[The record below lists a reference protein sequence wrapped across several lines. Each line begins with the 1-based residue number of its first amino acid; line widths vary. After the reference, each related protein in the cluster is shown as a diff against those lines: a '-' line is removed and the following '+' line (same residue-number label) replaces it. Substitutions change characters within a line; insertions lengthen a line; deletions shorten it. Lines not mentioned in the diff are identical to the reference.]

1 MPLLRI
7 NADGDVPRCDCG
19 WLALSTVLAALPDGA
34 PVIVMIHGFRFSPTV
49 PGQSPHSHILSL
61 EPVPDCWKAISW
73 PRHLGFGRADTAHG
87 LGIAF
92 GWEARGTIWAAYAEA
107 ARAGAAL
114 ARLMTRIDTLRPGTR
129 VEVLAHSLG
138 ARVTLQAL
146 HHLDRPILGRAVL
159 MAAAEFRR
167 PAEAA
172 LATPAG
178 RAAEFIN
185 ITSRENDLFDFLIER
200 LVPRHAD
207 RALGHGIGRGSA
219 NWIDIQ
225 LDQAETLEALAGLG
239 HRIAP
244 PHLRICHWSLY
255 LRPGVFG
262 LYRAL
267 LRDRLPLAVLRD
279 RLPLRHSRRW
289 SRLFAPPRLGSILP
303 SHREA

>member
-1 MPLLRI
+1 MPLLQI
-7 NADGDVPRCDCG
+7 NADGDVPRCEGG
-19 WLALSTVLAALPDGA
+19 WGALSATLAALPEGA

-49 PGQSPHSHILSL
+49 PGQSPHTHILSL
-61 EPVPDCWKAISW
+61 EPVQDCWKAISW
-73 PRHLGFGRADTAHG
+73 PRHLGFGRDDSSQG
-87 LGIAF
+87 LCIAF

-114 ARLMTRIDTLRPGTR
+114 AALMTRIDALRPGTR

-146 HHLDRPILGRAVL
+146 AHLDRPILGRAVL

-167 PAEAA
+167 PTEAA

-178 RAAEFIN
+178 RAAEFVN
-185 ITSRENDLFDFLIER
+185 VTSRENDLFDFLIER
-200 LVPRHAD
+200 LVPLFPD
-207 RALGHGIGRGSA
+207 RALGQGTGRGSA

-225 LDQAETLEALAGLG
+225 LDQTETLDALVPLG
-239 HRIAP
+239 HRIPAP
-244 PHLRICHWSLY
+244 DLRICHWSLY

-267 LRDRLPLAVLRD
+267 LRDHLPLATLRE
-279 RLPLRHSRRW
+279 RLPQRPSRRW

-303 SHREA
+303 SGREA

>member
-1 MPLLRI
+1 MPLLQI
-7 NADGDVPRCDCG
+7 NADGDIPRCNGG
-19 WLALSTVLAALPDGA
+19 WGALATTLAALPEGA
-34 PVIVMIHGFRFSPTV
+34 PVIVLIHGFRFSPSV

-73 PRHLGFGRADTAHG
+73 PRHLGFGRGDATQG
-87 LGIAF
+87 LCIAF

-114 ARLMTRIDTLRPGTR
+114 AALMTRIDTLRPGTR

-138 ARVTLQAL
+138 ARVALQAL

-167 PAEAA
+167 PTEAA

-178 RAAEFIN
+178 RAAEFVN

-200 LVPRHAD
+200 LVPLFPD
-207 RALGHGIGRGSA
+207 RALGHGTGRGCT

-225 LDQAETLEALAGLG
+225 LDQPETLEALAGLG

-244 PHLRICHWSLY
+244 PHLRVCHWSLY

-262 LYRAL
+262 FYRAL
-267 LRDRLPLAVLRD
+267 LRDHLPLATLRD
-279 RLPLRHSRRW
+279 RLPLRSSRRW
-289 SRLFAPPRLGSILP
+289 SRLFAPRRLGAILP
-303 SHREA
+303 SQREA